1 MAKFIIEGVLR
12 TVTPLHI
19 STAGGNARYDMDT
32 GYVVHGDKGFPLT
45 TTAKSKMILSG
56 SVKSKNADD
65 SETDVSRVV
74 EYPSIP
80 ATTIRGMLRRGA
92 ASVIEDHFAFEKNEK
107 ISYQAYMG
115 MRCGAVS
122 GKPDGTSASVEEI
135 LNAKNHVIYGIFG
148 GGPRMLRGNLRA
160 QDALPITLELIEA
173 GLISQ
178 RFYDY
183 AVKGLSS
190 RQMYSYNQVVRKDD
204 FIGSAA
210 ASSRASE
217 VVEGFDDLFAQKR
230 KEELQRKADKA
241 KDDKNSDSSEEIK
254 AERGVQALS
263 FREDVIQGLP
273 FLFRLALDGT
283 EAQVG
288 LLLNALERSLN
299 NGIGGRDAIGRGQL
313 AGSLKL
319 IDEDGKA
326 FDALSGDIDNGFEI
340 KSDVEHFMS
349 AKQDAID
356 ALTIENLN
364 SYMLS
369 FGEKA

>member
-19 STAGGNARYDMDT
+19 STASGKSRYDMDT

-45 TTAKSKMILSG
+45 TTAKSKIILSG
-56 SVKSKNADD
+56 SAKSKNADD

-183 AVKGLSS
+183 AVNGLSS
-190 RQMYSYNQVVRKDD
+190 RQMCSYNQVVRKDD

-210 ASSRASE
+210 ASSRASD

-241 KDDKNSDSSEEIK
+241 SKDSGEEPK

-319 IDEDGKA
+319 IDEDGNA

-340 KSDVEHFMS
+340 KPDVEHFMS
-349 AKQDAID
+349 AKQDSIA

-369 FGEKA
+369 FGEKI

>member
-65 SETDVSRVV
+65 SETDVSRIV

-160 QDALPITLELIEA
+160 QDALPITLELIEE

-183 AVKGLSS
+183 AVKGLTS

-204 FIGSAA
+204 FIGSTA
-210 ASSRASE
+210 ASSRASD
-217 VVEGFDDLFAQKR
+217 VVEDFNDLFAQKR
-230 KEELQRKADKA
+230 KEELQRKVDKA
-241 KDDKNSDSSEEIK
+241 NKDSGEEAK

-273 FLFRLALDGT
+273 FLFRLTLDGT

-313 AGSLKL
+313 AGSIKL
-319 IDEDGKA
+319 IDEEGKA
-326 FDALSGDIDNGFEI
+326 FDALSGGIDNGFEI
-340 KSDVEHFMS
+340 KPDVNRFML